1 MLQKTAPIQSIGSR
15 STSSCLRESEART
28 AAGVGSLLP
37 PPPPPPFAAAE
48 EEAESSPLPSSPE
61 EEDLLRP
68 EAAVARAAITLSR
81 MDTKRLKMN
90 PYKKANTSLH
100 IYYRMF
106 PYFSSV

>member
-1 MLQKTAPIQSIGSR
+1 M
-15 STSSCLRESEART
+15 RESEART
-28 AAGVGSLLP
+28 AAGVGSLLPP

-68 EAAVARAAITLSR
+68 EAAEARAAITLSR
-81 MDTKRLKMN
+81 MDTKRLKMK